1 MEWISAHWD
10 DMLAIIGGVVLVVST
25 VVKLTAT
32 EKDDTVWAKVLKVLS
47 ALSLVNP
54 DGSLIGKNST
64 AATSSTKQADK

>member
-10 DMLAIIGGVVLVVST
+10 DVLAIIGGVVLVVST

-32 EKDDTVWAKVLKVLS
+32 DKDDTVWAKVLKVLS

-54 DGSLIGKNST
+54 DGSVVGKNPT
-64 AATSSTKQADK
+64 ATTSKKAEK

>member
-32 EKDDTVWAKVLKVLS
+32 DKDDTVWAKVLKVLS

-64 AATSSTKQADK
+64 ATTSSTKQADK